1 MPDLG
6 SLGQGA
12 SPSMATGALPPVTL
26 IVAIHGIG
34 FAKPGSLAPALA
46 QLKGTDTDV
55 LIDANWNDIAGAG
68 HNGAL
73 SGDQFGR
80 LCRAIDTTARLRPPG
95 GRVGLW
101 NACIEAALDL
111 ADFYFTLALW
121 AAGPAIVVAVMLNFT
136 HVQPSPLPLPPWRL
150 IARAYLAGYFVLAA
164 LSLPALTLALFLRAP
179 RFTAQAAHLLLLAV
193 RPFWILS
200 FLWML
205 TTRFRL
211 SPGTGVFTLIGVE
224 ITGFLAW
231 ACAGLIQDHGFG
243 YTLAGGLVALYL
255 LSPIVTAMFFAP
267 ALKLA
272 EDVLLYVS
280 DAAYRDQIQ
289 AALADKIERARP
301 PGRATNLVIVGHSL
315 GSVIAAD
322 LLVNHAFG
330 PAYERFTLVTVGS
343 PIRRLFQ
350 TFLPGHLLPA
360 RIDGIVSAVAA
371 KGPFAWYNY
380 YRRFDGVGAKLGLPE
395 REGFREARSPIV
407 KGPLSSHIGYWREP
421 GFFDFVA
428 ECRGLGART

>member
-1 MPDLG
+1 MPNLGDLG
-6 SLGQGA
+6 QRDAQSAVAGA
-12 SPSMATGALPPVTL
+12 SAPITIV
-26 IVAIHGIG
+26 VAIHGIG

-46 QLKGTDTDV
+46 QLKAADSDV
-55 LIDANWNDIAGAG
+55 LIDANWNDIAGVG

-80 LCRAIDTTARLRPPG
+80 LCRAIDTTARLRPPDA
-95 GRVGLW
+95 RRGLW
-101 NACIEAALDL
+101 NACVEGALDL

-121 AAGPAIVVAVMLNFT
+121 AAGPAIVVAVMMEFT
-136 HVQPSPLPLPPWRL
+136 HVARWPLPPWPL
-150 IARAYLAGYFVLAA
+150 IARAYLTGYVVLAA

-179 RFTAQAAHLLLLAV
+179 RFTAQTAHLLLLAV

-200 FLWML
+200 YLWML

-211 SPGTGVFTLIGVE
+211 SPGTGVFTLMGVE
-224 ITGFLAW
+224 LTGYLAW
-231 ACAGLIQDHGFG
+231 ACAGLIRDHRLG

-255 LSPIVTAMFFAP
+255 LSPVVIAVFFAP

-289 AALADKIERARP
+289 ASLAEKIERARP
-301 PGRATNLVIVGHSL
+301 PGRSASLVLVGHSL

-322 LLVNHAFG
+322 LLVNHAFS
-330 PAYERFTLVTVGS
+330 PAYEQFTLVTVGS

-350 TFLPGHLLPA
+350 TFCRDTFCRRA
-360 RIDGIVSAVAA
+360 S
-371 KGPFAWYNY
+371 KGSSPLS
-380 YRRFDGVGAKLGLPE
+380 RR
-395 REGFREARSPIV
+395 RARSP
-407 KGPLSSHIGYWREP
+407 GTTTTAASTASARSS
-421 GFFDFVA
+421 GFRSGKAF
-428 ECRGLGART
+428 ARRARRSCGGR